1 MQKYN
6 YKSEVCGLRQH
17 QTTNHRLQTTNLSMF
32 IYNVTIKVNWSIHE
46 AWVKWMRENHIPDV
60 MSKGCFTEY
69 RFVRVL
75 ETDDTEGP
83 TYATQYYA
91 DSMVKY
97 NVYIEMHAPALRKDS
112 LDKWGDNFI
121 GFRSLMEV
129 VH

>member
-1 MQKYN
+1 M
-6 YKSEVCGLRQH
+6 L
-17 QTTNHRLQTTNLSMF
+17 

-46 AWVKWMRENHIPDV
+46 AWVKWMQEKHIPEV

-69 RFVRVL
+69 RFVRLL
-75 ETDDTEGP
+75 ETDDTDGP

-91 DSMVKY
+91 GSKASY
-97 NVYIEMHAPALRKDS
+97 HNYIELHAPALRKDS